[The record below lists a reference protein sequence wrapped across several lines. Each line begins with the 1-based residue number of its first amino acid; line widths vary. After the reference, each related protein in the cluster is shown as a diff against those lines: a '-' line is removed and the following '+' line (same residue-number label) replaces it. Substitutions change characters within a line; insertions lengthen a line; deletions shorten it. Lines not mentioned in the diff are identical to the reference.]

1 MVGLV
6 YSLVYYQI
14 DYWVGQQLLIYQE
27 DCWNTFMMSNVNDDY
42 ELRIQATIGQHILI
56 DISKRDYKW
65 PTSAETGRSKIAYT
79 ITEDD

>member
-1 MVGLV
+1 
-6 YSLVYYQI
+6 
-14 DYWVGQQLLIYQE
+14 
-27 DCWNTFMMSNVNDDY
+27 MMSNVNDDY
-42 ELRIQATIGQHILI
+42 ELRIQATIGQRILI